1 MGRFRKN
8 FPRHRDGAKI
18 EKEVYCVGNV
28 ENRSCDCGSAPS
40 RKERKEEEEQEEN
53 DPPMKCRWERFS

>member
-18 EKEVYCVGNV
+18 EK
-28 ENRSCDCGSAPS
+28 
-40 RKERKEEEEQEEN
+40 KESIVLETLRIGRVIAVLLLLGREKRGGGAGRE
-53 DPPMKCRWERFS
+53 